1 MARSSRLSPEAIVT
15 TALQLVDEEGLAALS
30 MRRLA
35 RRLSVEAMSLY
46 HHVRSKE
53 ALLDALVERLW
64 DDVELNLDATH
75 WEESMRQGMTVV
87 RRGLLSHPNLLPVVA
102 TRPIMSQNP
111 MVLVELSMAAL
122 VEVGFT
128 PERSRQI
135 VNVLVSFAVGHALAE
150 VGASPMIFDGYDRDT
165 VTRHRSTLPPDQLP
179 LVASTFGSSPEDRD
193 AEFQLGVDCL
203 IRGLAA
209 ELELHPAPL
218 A

>member
-1 MARSSRLSPEAIVT
+1 MARPTRLTPEAIVA
-15 TALQLVDEEGLAALS
+15 TALELVDEEGLDALS

-35 RRLSVEAMSLY
+35 RRLGVEAMSLY

-53 ALLDALVERLW
+53 ALLDAMVERLW
-64 DDVELNLDATH
+64 DNVELSLDATH
-75 WEESMRQGMTVV
+75 WEDSMRQGMHVV
-87 RRGLLSHPNLLPVVA
+87 RQGLLSHPNLLPMVA

-122 VEVGFT
+122 VQVGFT
-128 PERSRQI
+128 AERSRQI

-165 VTRHRSTLPPDQLP
+165 VTRHRSTIPREQLP
-179 LVASTFGSSPEDRD
+179 LVASTFGAGPEDRN
-193 AEFQLGVDCL
+193 AEFRLGVDCL
-203 IRGLAA
+203 VRGIAA
-209 ELELHPAPL
+209 ELAQEPAPP